1 MADEGGDHA
10 REAASAV
17 ASTLVEAGFE
27 TYFAGGCVRDRLLG
41 FDATDVDVATSA
53 TPREVANLFPR
64 ARGVGA
70 HFGVMLV
77 PVQRRLVE
85 VATFRSDGV
94 YHDGRHPESV
104 TFGTAEADAERRD
117 FTING
122 LFERPETGEVIDHV
136 GGLGDLER
144 RVIRAIGDPDA
155 RFEED
160 RLRVLRA
167 VRFAARFEFEIAP
180 ETREAIAARVD
191 RLGGVSPERVGHEL
205 RRMLDH
211 DTWRLAIE
219 WMERLGLD
227 RAVLARGRDA
237 DPIGPL
243 DPGARDAQWID
254 RLLAW
259 EFDRGHVDP
268 VDIDRRLAETLVL
281 SNHERQSLADLVA
294 IRGRI
299 ETAWASL
306 GVAARKR
313 LASHPLFG
321 RASELLR
328 PYAPEL
334 VASVVEDVASL
345 RETGLA
351 PTPWL
356 SGADLL
362 RLGFVPGPHLG
373 RVLDRLYDLQL
384 EGALAS
390 REDAIAAA
398 QHLQAR
404 SD

>member
-53 TPREVANLFPR
+53 TPQEVANLFPR

-122 LFERPETGEVIDHV
+122 LFERPDTGEVIDHV

-211 DTWRLAIE
+211 DTWRSAIE

-299 ETAWASL
+299 ETAWTSL

-313 LASHPLFG
+313 LASHPLFC